1 MGKKNSNTLVKNAS
15 FLMVAALIS
24 KIIGMIYKSPLSS
37 LLGRESFACFQFAQ
51 NVYFILLMI
60 ASFSI
65 PQAVSKIM
73 SERIAFKR
81 YRDAQR
87 VFKGALLYAVIAGG
101 IVALICVFG
110 ASVLVP
116 DSVANARL
124 ALQMLAPTIFISGI
138 LGVFRGYFQAYRNM
152 MPTSI
157 SQIVEQIAVAVVALL
172 MANFMVHHFAGT
184 GEDTLQ
190 RWSAAGATIGT
201 GAGVTAALLFM
212 LFVYSVNRK
221 TINRRIARDKVSVDE
236 SYQQVMRNIVL
247 IVAPIILSAF
257 IYNVNGYIN
266 GVMYTSISDFRGMD
280 NSQVKVLY
288 AEFGFFMTLINI
300 PLTLASTAPTSM
312 IPEVSAHYATG
323 DVKGAIEKINNAT
336 WISMLISMPASV
348 GLAVLAQPVTSLLFP
363 STEGVAGKLMV
374 LGVIT
379 VILNSTSNISNGVLQ
394 GIGRANIPMINAA
407 VSLAVDV
414 VFLAV
419 LLFFTNAGIYAVVI
433 AMIVYAIV
441 MCVLNDRALKKYLGY
456 QNPWRYAYLPPLLA
470 TIPMGAVAFG
480 VYKGVRFLAK
490 ALPHSNLLALIP
502 SIALA
507 VAVYCISLYCET
519 IQTGTFVSAGRNKA
533 GCAGSETEDHLR
545 KINLQTEKS
554 FRAA

>member
-172 MANFMVHHFAGT
+172 MANFMVHHFAGA

-507 VAVYCISLYCET
+507 VAVYFIAYLFIAKPSRQELLSLPG
-519 IQTGTFVSAGRNKA
+519 GTKLAGLAQK
-533 GCAGSETEDHLR
+533 L
-545 KINLQTEKS
+545 KII
-554 FRAA
+554 